1 MNTEFNLN
9 ELKIADRLPS
19 PSGTALAIMQL
30 VQQSDAT
37 VQQVSQLVKVD
48 PALSG
53 RILRF
58 ANSAAFGARRP
69 IADVQTAVMMMGM
82 HTVRN
87 FALSLSLISNNS
99 KGHCRGFNYEAYWSR
114 SLAMSVAI
122 AAITSRETTVV
133 PAESFTLGLLS
144 DIGSLALA
152 TAWSELY
159 DECLN
164 RAEGEQ
170 LLALELERFAIDHNA
185 LSLVLLADWGFP
197 TVFLEALRLSFGKKV
212 AGLDRTAHFARQLVF
227 ARLIGNYC
235 IADEAMRAQL
245 LPGLTAEA
253 DLHAMDE
260 PALLVF
266 IDETIELWHEWGKLI
281 DVKTDTRQSLLKTA
295 TPKKAALSGLDL
307 LLVDDDP
314 MMLARLSKQLA
325 AEGNQVGVCRNGE
338 SALKYVIEHRPQ
350 LVITDWRMKP
360 MDGLALCKAL
370 RASAFGKNIYLI
382 MLTSTEEEDA
392 LVEAFDAGIDDY
404 VTKPISLRV
413 LLARLRAGQRIITLQ
428 NELEKESR
436 DIQRYTVEL
445 AAANRRLKFM
455 ANTDILTGLPNR
467 RYAMNRLEQ
476 ESSTAL
482 RGNQPLSV
490 LMLDL
495 DHFKSVN
502 DTLGHEVGDQV
513 LIHAANLMRTTA
525 RNNDVVCRLGGE
537 EFLIIAPNTDGTT
550 ALLLAERIRSS
561 IEQHQPEGLV
571 LRYPITVSIGVAG
584 AMGAKPSWKELMKR
598 SDDAL
603 YLVKQGNRNG
613 VQLAPPSV

>member
-1 MNTEFNLN
+1 MNTEFNFN
-9 ELKIADRLPS
+9 ELKAADRLPS

-69 IADVQTAVMMMGM
+69 IADIQSAVMMMGM
-82 HTVRN
+82 QAVRN
-87 FALSLSLISNNS
+87 FALSLSLIGANS
-99 KGHCRGFNYEAYWSR
+99 KGHCQGFDYEAYWSR
-114 SLAMSVAI
+114 SLAVSVSI
-122 AAITSRETTVV
+122 AAITALEPTVV
-133 PAESFTLGLLS
+133 PEESFTLGLLS

-152 TAWSELY
+152 TAWSDIY
-159 DECLN
+159 GECLGS
-164 RAEGEQ
+164 AEGKQ
-170 LLALELERFAIDHNA
+170 LLALERERFAIDHNA
-185 LSLVLLADWGFP
+185 LSLMLLADWGFP
-197 TVFLEALRLSFGKKV
+197 AIFLDALKLSFEMKV
-212 AGLDRTAHFARQLVF
+212 PGLSRTEQLARQLIF

-235 IADEAMRAQL
+235 IADDAHRAAL
-245 LPGLTAEA
+245 LPDLTTEAGLHG
-253 DLHAMDE
+253 LDE
-260 PALLVF
+260 PTLLRF

-281 DVKTDTRQSLLKTA
+281 EVKTDVSQPLLKIVDA
-295 TPKKAALSGLDL
+295 FEPVLPGLNL

-325 AEGNQVGVCRNGE
+325 AAGNRVAVCRDGD
-338 SALKYVIEHRPQ
+338 SALKYIVEHGPQ

-360 MDGLALCKAL
+360 IDGLTLCKAL
-370 RASAFGKNIYLI
+370 RASTFGKNIYLI

-404 VTKPISLRV
+404 VTKPVSLRV

-428 NELEKESR
+428 HELEKESR
-436 DIQRYTVEL
+436 DIQRYSAEL
-445 AAANRRLKFM
+445 AVANRRLKSM

-467 RYAMNRLEQ
+467 RYALQRLEQ
-476 ESSTAL
+476 ELATAL
-482 RGNQPLSV
+482 RSNQPLSV

-502 DTLGHEVGDQV
+502 DTLGHDVGDKV
-513 LIHAANLMRTTA
+513 LAHAAGLMRKTA
-525 RNNDVVCRLGGE
+525 RTNDIVCRLGGE
-537 EFLIIAPNTDGTT
+537 EFLIIAPNTNGAT
-550 ALLLAERIRSS
+550 ALLLAERIRGS
-561 IEQHQPEGLV
+561 IEKNQPQGLV
-571 LRYPITVSIGVAG
+571 LRYPVTVSIGVAG
-584 AMGAKPSWKELMKR
+584 SMGAKPSGKELMKR
-598 SDDAL
+598 ADDAL

-613 VQLAPPSV
+613 VQLASSI

>member
-30 VQQSDAT
+30 VQQTDAT

-82 HTVRN
+82 QTVRN

-99 KGHCRGFNYEAYWSR
+99 KGHCRGFNYEVYWSR

-122 AAITSRETTVV
+122 AAITARETTVV

-152 TAWSELY
+152 TAWSDIY

-164 RAEGEQ
+164 AAEGDE

-185 LSLVLLADWGFP
+185 LSLLLLADWGFP

-212 AGLDRTAHFARQLVF
+212 AGLDRTAHFARQLIF

-235 IADEAMRAQL
+235 IADEAYRAEL
-245 LPGLTAEA
+245 LPALTAEA

-260 PALLVF
+260 PALMAF

-281 DVKTDTRQSLLKTA
+281 DVKTDARQSLLKTA

-307 LLVDDDP
+307 LLADDDP

-325 AEGNQVGVCRNGE
+325 AEGHQVAVCRNGE
-338 SALKYVIEHRPQ
+338 AALKYVIENRPQ
-350 LVITDWRMKP
+350 LVITDLRMKP

-404 VTKPISLRV
+404 VTKPINLRI

-476 ESSTAL
+476 EAATAL

-502 DTLGHEVGDQV
+502 DTLGHDVGDQV
-513 LIHAANLMRTTA
+513 LIHAANLMRSTA
-525 RNNDVVCRLGGE
+525 RTNDVVCRLGGE

-561 IEQHQPEGLV
+561 IEKNQPEKLGLH
-571 LRYPITVSIGVAG
+571 YPMTVSIGVAG
-584 AMGAKPSWKELMKR
+584 SMGAKPSWKELIKKA
-598 SDDAL
+598 DDAL

-613 VQLAPPSV
+613 VQLATVS

>member
-9 ELKIADRLPS
+9 ELKAADRLPS

-82 HTVRN
+82 QTVRN
-87 FALSLSLISNNS
+87 FALSLSLIGSNS
-99 KGHCRGFNYEAYWSR
+99 KGHCPEFDYEAYWSR
-114 SLAMSVAI
+114 SLAMSVSI
-122 AAITSRETTVV
+122 AAITAREVTVV

-144 DIGSLALA
+144 DIGGLALA
-152 TAWSELY
+152 TAWSEIY
-159 DECLN
+159 GECLSM
-164 RAEGEQ
+164 AEGKQ
-170 LLALELERFAIDHNA
+170 LLALERERFAIDHNA
-185 LSLVLLADWGFP
+185 LSLMLLADWGFP
-197 TVFLEALRLSFGKKV
+197 TVFLDALKLSFEMKV
-212 AGLDRTAHFARQLVF
+212 AGLTRTDQFARQLIF

-235 IADEAMRAQL
+235 VADEAHRAGL
-245 LPGLTAEA
+245 LPYLTEEA
-253 DLHAMDE
+253 DLHDLDE
-260 PALLVF
+260 PALLAF

-281 DVKTDTRQSLLKTA
+281 DVKTDARQPMLKTVDTVEA
-295 TPKKAALSGLDL
+295 ELLGLNL

-325 AEGNQVGVCRNGE
+325 AAGNQVAVCRNGE
-338 SALKYVIEHRPQ
+338 SALKYVIEHKPQ

-370 RASAFGKNIYLI
+370 RASVFGKNIYLI
-382 MLTSTEEEDA
+382 MLTSTEDEDA

-436 DIQRYTVEL
+436 DIQRYTAEL
-445 AAANRRLKFM
+445 AAANRRLKSM
-455 ANTDILTGLPNR
+455 ANTDVLTGLPNR
-467 RYAMNRLEQ
+467 RYALNRLEQ
-476 ESSTAL
+476 EAATAL
-482 RGNQPLSV
+482 RFKQPLSV

-502 DTLGHEVGDQV
+502 DTLGHDVGDQV
-513 LIHAANLMRTTA
+513 LIHAANLMRATA
-525 RNNDVVCRLGGE
+525 RTNDIACRLGGE
-537 EFLIIAPNTDGTT
+537 EFLIIAPNTDGST
-550 ALLLAERIRSS
+550 ALLLAERIRNS
-561 IEQHQPEGLV
+561 IQKNQPDGVV
-571 LRYPITVSIGVAG
+571 LRYPVTVSIGVAG
-584 AMGAKPSWKELMKR
+584 SMGAKPSWKELMKR
-598 SDDAL
+598 ADNAL
-603 YLVKQGNRNG
+603 YLVKQGKRNG
-613 VQLAPPSV
+613 VRLDSSP